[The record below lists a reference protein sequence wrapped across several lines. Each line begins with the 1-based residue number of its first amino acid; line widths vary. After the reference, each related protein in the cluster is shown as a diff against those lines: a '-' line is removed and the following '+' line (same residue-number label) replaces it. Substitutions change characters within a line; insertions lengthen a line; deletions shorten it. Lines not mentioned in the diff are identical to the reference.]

1 MSTNINGDTG
11 VSQIQDDKV
20 TEDKLNLISTGSVPS
35 LEAKGTSG
43 VTDGYIQLNCAENSH
58 GIKLKSPPH
67 SAGASYTLTFPNND
81 GDADQFL
88 QTNGSGVM
96 SWAAPSGG
104 GLTLISTLATSGATS
119 YNTGTISFTGYKLVQ
134 IWTDI
139 VTHNGSGG
147 NQRLQMTTNGGSA
160 SQLGNGDIPAVD
172 TVMSQTTFDL
182 SNGSFLSMMRVNPT
196 ISGLPATFTGGARNP
211 GFTTSTT
218 SIMFNWS
225 AGGTFDGG
233 TIRIYGL
240 K

>member
-1 MSTNINGDTG
+1 MATTINGSTG
-11 VSQIQDDKV
+11 ASQVQDDIVSLAKMAPGTDGNIISYDASGNPV
-20 TEDKLNLISTGSVPS
+20 AVATGSDGQVLTSTG
-35 LEAKGTSG
+35 AG
-43 VTDGYIQLNCAENSH
+43 
-58 GIKLKSPPH
+58 SPPAFETLA
-67 SAGASYTLTFPNND
+67 AG
-81 GDADQFL
+81 G
-88 QTNGSGVM
+88 M
-96 SWAAPSGG
+96 
-104 GLTLISTLATSGATS
+104 TLISTLSTSGATS
-119 YNTGTISFTGYKLVQ
+119 YSTGTISFTGYKLVQ

-196 ISGLPATFTGGARNP
+196 ISGLPATFTGGAKNP

-218 SIMFNWS
+218 SIVFNWS
-225 AGGTFDGG
+225 AGATFDGG

>member
-1 MSTNINGDTG
+1 MATIIN
-11 VSQIQDDKV
+11 
-20 TEDKLNLISTGSVPS
+20 
-35 LEAKGTSG
+35 AKTSAGGLAITPDTSG
-43 VTDGYIQLNCAENSH
+43 VIEFQ
-58 GIKLKSPPH
+58 
-67 SAGASYTLTFPNND
+67 SAGTTKAGVNGTGLT
-81 GDADQFL
+81 G
-88 QTNGSGVM
+88 NGSQLT
-96 SWAAPSGG
+96 ALTSGNLTGALPAISGANLTGISSG
-104 GLTLISTLATSGATS
+104 GLTLISTLSTSGATS
-119 YNTGTISFTGYKLVQ
+119 YSTGTISFTGYKLVQ

-196 ISGLPATFTGGARNP
+196 ISGLPATFTGGAKNP

-218 SIMFNWS
+218 SIVFNWS
-225 AGGTFDGG
+225 AGATFDGG

>member
-1 MSTNINGDTG
+1 MATIIN
-11 VSQIQDDKV
+11 
-20 TEDKLNLISTGSVPS
+20 
-35 LEAKGTSG
+35 AKTSAGGLAITPDTSG
-43 VTDGYIQLNCAENSH
+43 VIEFQ
-58 GIKLKSPPH
+58 
-67 SAGASYTLTFPNND
+67 SAGTTKAGVNGTGLT
-81 GDADQFL
+81 G
-88 QTNGSGVM
+88 NGSQLT
-96 SWAAPSGG
+96 ALTSGNLTGALPAISGANLTGISSG
-104 GLTLISTLATSGATS
+104 GLTLISTLSTSGATS
-119 YNTGTISFTGYKLVQ
+119 YSTGTISFTGYKLVQ

-182 SNGSFLSMMRVNPT
+182 SNGSFLSIMRVNPT
-196 ISGLPATFTGGARNP
+196 ISGLPASFTGGAKNP

-218 SIMFNWS
+218 SIVFNWS
-225 AGGTFDGG
+225 AGATFDGG

>member
-1 MSTNINGDTG
+1 MANSIN
-11 VSQIQDDKV
+11 S
-20 TEDKLNLISTGSVPS
+20 ISTGTGGLQST
-35 LEAKGTSG
+35 ADGTSG
-43 VTDGYIQLNCAENSH
+43 NLLIQ
-58 GIKLKSPPH
+58 KD
-67 SAGASYTLTFPNND
+67 AGTIATFSSTGVVVSGVVAATTLTGD
-81 GDADQFL
+81 GSAL
-88 QTNGSGVM
+88 TGIS
-96 SWAAPSGG
+96 SG
-104 GLTLISTLATSGATS
+104 GLTLISTLSTSGATS
-119 YNTGTISFTGYKLVQ
+119 YSTGTISFTGYKLVQ

-139 VTHNGSGG
+139 VTHDGSGG

-196 ISGLPATFTGGARNP
+196 INGLPATFTGGAKNP

-218 SIMFNWS
+218 SIVFNWS
-225 AGGTFDGG
+225 AGAAFDGG